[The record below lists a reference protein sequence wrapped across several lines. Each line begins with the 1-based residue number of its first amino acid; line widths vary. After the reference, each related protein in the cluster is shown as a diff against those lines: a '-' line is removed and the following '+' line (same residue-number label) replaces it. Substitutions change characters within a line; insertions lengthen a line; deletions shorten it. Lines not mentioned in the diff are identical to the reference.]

1 MREVPKPGEIY
12 RHFKG
17 RFYRVVAIAIHSE
30 TREELVIYQALYG
43 DAKIYARPL
52 KMFISPVDREKYPD
66 VTQEDRFEKIEAPIG
81 IPGEIPA
88 ELRKFAEASEAVGP
102 AATTPAH
109 DKASAPA
116 MTPVAE
122 PTEKAETAATGKNRE
137 EETSASDGS
146 GISFSLDPDLEEFLD
161 ADGIDEKLRILSG
174 MHSHMS
180 ERILNVMALS
190 EEIQLQEGNLEDRYQ
205 EFRTC
210 LQTKKKY
217 ESHRR

>member
-81 IPGEIPA
+81 IP
-88 ELRKFAEASEAVGP
+88 
-102 AATTPAH
+102 
-109 DKASAPA
+109 
-116 MTPVAE
+116 
-122 PTEKAETAATGKNRE
+122 
-137 EETSASDGS
+137 
-146 GISFSLDPDLEEFLD
+146 
-161 ADGIDEKLRILSG
+161 
-174 MHSHMS
+174 
-180 ERILNVMALS
+180 
-190 EEIQLQEGNLEDRYQ
+190 
-205 EFRTC
+205 
-210 LQTKKKY
+210 
-217 ESHRR
+217 

>member
-1 MREVPKPGEIY
+1 MREAPKPGEIY

-52 KMFISPVDREKYPD
+52 QMFISPVDREKYPD
-66 VTQEDRFEKIEAPIG
+66 VAQTDRFEKIEAPIG

-88 ELRKFAEASEAVGP
+88 ELRKYAEASEAV
-102 AATTPAH
+102 
-109 DKASAPA
+109 SAPA
-116 MTPVAE
+116 DKTPVATPVSGTNDNPAE
-122 PTEKAETAATGKNRE
+122 PAKETPADGG
-137 EETSASDGS
+137 SD
-146 GISFSLDPDLEEFLD
+146 ISFSLDPDLEEYLD

-174 MHSHMS
+174 MHSHIS

-190 EEIQLQEGNLEDRYQ
+190 EEIQLQEKNLEDRYQ